1 MNIFT
6 LRKYNLNYNDKLN
19 YLEEVDLLSLIIIVS
34 IENENKVLLLF
45 FTKNYCYDNFK
56 SARFYF
62 A

>member
-1 MNIFT
+1 MT
-6 LRKYNLNYNDKLN
+6 KLN

-34 IENENKVLLLF
+34 IENENKVVLLF